1 MIVIADSSPLIAL
14 AVIDKLDMLEKL
26 YQEFYVPAAV
36 FARQDKK
43 CGKQIGS

>member
-26 YQEFYVPAAV
+26 YQEFYVPAAIFEEV
-36 FARQDKK
+36 AQAEKPFAK
-43 CGKQIGS
+43 